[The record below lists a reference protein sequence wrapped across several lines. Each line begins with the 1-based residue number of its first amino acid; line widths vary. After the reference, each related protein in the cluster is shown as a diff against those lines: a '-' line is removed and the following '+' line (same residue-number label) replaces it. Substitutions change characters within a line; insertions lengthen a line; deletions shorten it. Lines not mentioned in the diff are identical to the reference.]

1 MVLGKRRLLLCIE
14 YSSEKR
20 QLQKQTLKKGK
31 LLCVTPPQMTYLP
44 LVLAQNSILVNGA
57 QLSETLNLSVMK
69 ADVF

>member
-1 MVLGKRRLLLCIE
+1 M
-14 YSSEKR
+14 